1 MIVIS
6 NQQRDEAVRYID
18 IMVDC
23 LKGSKGLR
31 AHNTVRMAK
40 ILKRKLLARP
50 TIPASDLPQ
59 KVKNFK
65 Q

>member
-6 NQQRDEAVRYID
+6 NQQRDEAVRYIN

-50 TIPASDLPQ
+50 TIPASDLP
-59 KVKNFK
+59 
-65 Q
+65 